1 MDTFNALVEEK
12 LAAILQAGI
21 SSVCH

>member
-1 MDTFNALVEEK
+1 MGTFNALVEEK
-12 LAAILQAGI
+12 LVAILQAGI